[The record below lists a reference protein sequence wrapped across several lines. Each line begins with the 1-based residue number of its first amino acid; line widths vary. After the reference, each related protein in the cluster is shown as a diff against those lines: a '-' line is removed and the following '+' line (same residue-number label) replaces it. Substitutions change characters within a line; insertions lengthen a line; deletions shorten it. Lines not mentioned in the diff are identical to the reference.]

1 MPDNDFDI
9 YGEGYQQSQH
19 QQQNEVSKLSLVGF
33 ANLDVELIDKNED
46 HSGQEQEH
54 VSTVTSIIEPSA
66 GDKRPREDDDDL
78 QDTQAP
84 GMRATSAQSQQHQ
97 LQGQNIAT
105 HVNGNCSSGG
115 QMNGGGAESDALY
128 IGDLQWVRLSRC
140 LVRHACF
147 SKIFLFVFCCYDV
160 LLIQWTTDEDL
171 RQVALNV
178 GVNLDHR
185 DITFSEHKVNGKS
198 KGCVVMHVHL
208 FRVP

>member
-19 QQQNEVSKLSLVGF
+19 QQQNEVSKLSVVGL
-33 ANLDVELIDKNED
+33 ANLDVKNED
-46 HSGQEQEH
+46 QEQEH
-54 VSTVTSIIEPSA
+54 VSTVTSIIEPST
-66 GDKRPREDDDDL
+66 GDKRPREDDEDLQDL

-84 GMRATSAQSQQHQ
+84 SMRATSAQSQQHQ
-97 LQGQNIAT
+97 SHGQNIAS
-105 HVNGNCSSGG
+105 HVNGNYGSGG

-140 LVRHACF
+140 LVCHACF
-147 SKIFLFVFCCYDV
+147 SKIFLFCICCYGV